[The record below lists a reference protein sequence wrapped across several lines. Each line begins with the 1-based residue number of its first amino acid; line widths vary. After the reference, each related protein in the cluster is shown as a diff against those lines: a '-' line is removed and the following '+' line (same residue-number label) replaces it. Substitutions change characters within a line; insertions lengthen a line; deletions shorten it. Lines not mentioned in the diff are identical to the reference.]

1 MIRTGE
7 ECESIGPAF
16 LSISQPAQV
25 ASASISI
32 SKNSSSSFVK
42 QNLFPLECAQDR
54 DGSRGKGKEGTEDV
68 KPSSI
73 FSVTS
78 DREIDMG
85 RDRERD
91 QEKNRQGSFYIP
103 PMGGHTLHDNSMS
116 HAQVVASRTGTCSQG
131 GSNLHIMYSYILT
144 FIFYFAYIIS
154 IIL

>member
-1 MIRTGE
+1 
-7 ECESIGPAF
+7 
-16 LSISQPAQV
+16 
-25 ASASISI
+25 
-32 SKNSSSSFVK
+32 
-42 QNLFPLECAQDR
+42 
-54 DGSRGKGKEGTEDV
+54 
-68 KPSSI
+68 
-73 FSVTS
+73 
-78 DREIDMG
+78 MG